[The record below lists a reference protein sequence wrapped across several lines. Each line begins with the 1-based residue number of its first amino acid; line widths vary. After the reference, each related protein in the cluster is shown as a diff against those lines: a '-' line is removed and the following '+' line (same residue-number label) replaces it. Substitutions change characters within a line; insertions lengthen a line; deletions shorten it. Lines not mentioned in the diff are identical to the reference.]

1 MFVSGIQE
9 GGFMRIFVVIALL
22 VACSVNVTS
31 QQVSNQT
38 RAQALAASFTKQKHV
53 IKQKSGVRTEK
64 YKDVRSE
71 PIVRQNDAEYAGTY
85 EIAELGYVI
94 NLQVG
99 TDGRIEGSGYEE
111 GQRSRTFRFENAKI
125 EGALLTAS
133 KVYRDGVTEMFEGV
147 FLKRT
152 VRDDPA
158 DAGVS
163 TFGLGVVLASS
174 FERNGLT
181 YEKLFYQLKQ

>member
-1 MFVSGIQE
+1 
-9 GGFMRIFVVIALL
+9 MRIGVVIALL
-22 VACSVNVTS
+22 VACSLNVTS
-31 QQVSNQT
+31 QQLSNQT
-38 RAQALAASFTKQKHV
+38 RAQAIAAAFTRHKHG
-53 IKQKSGVRTEK
+53 IKQKAGVRTEK

-71 PIVRQNDAEYAGTY
+71 PVVRQNDAEYAGTY

-99 TDGRIEGSGYEE
+99 SDGRVAGSGYE

-158 DAGVS
+158 DSGVT

-174 FERNGLT
+174 FERNGST
-181 YEKLFYQLKQ
+181 YEKLYYQLRQ

>member
-1 MFVSGIQE
+1 
-9 GGFMRIFVVIALL
+9 MRIFVVIALL
-22 VACSVNVTS
+22 VACSLGVIA
-31 QQVSNQT
+31 QQVSNQAKT
-38 RAQALAASFTKQKHV
+38 QAIAAAFTKFKRA
-53 IKQKSGVRTEK
+53 IKQKSGARTEK

-71 PIVRQNDAEYAGTY
+71 PVVRQNDAEYAGTY

-99 TDGRIEGSGYEE
+99 ADGRIEGSGYEQ
-111 GQRSRTFRFENAKI
+111 GKRSRAIRFENEKI

-152 VRDDPA
+152 VRDDPT
-158 DAGVS
+158 DAGVT
-163 TFGLGVVLASS
+163 TFGLGVVLAST

-181 YEKLFYQLKQ
+181 YERLYYQLKQ